1 MFIKCIDYSLFQ
13 NKSKVGM
20 ANSTL
25 MVAIHGMDLI
35 KIYTGNNEGT
45 ANCTEL
51 RRIVYVCILLW
62 YDRVS

>member
-1 MFIKCIDYSLFQ
+1 
-13 NKSKVGM
+13 M

-51 RRIVYVCILLW
+51 RRIVYVCILL
-62 YDRVS
+62 